1 MKPVVNCYVGG
12 NILVVNVLLCTASL
26 APRTKRPIRVAY
38 RVGQV
43 IRHKT
48 LGYRGVIVGWD
59 YEAQV
64 GSTLYVNV

>member
-1 MKPVVNCYVGG
+1 MKPVVNCCIGG
-12 NILVVNVLLCTASL
+12 SILVVNVPSCTASL
-26 APRTKRPIRVAY
+26 APRTKRPMRVAY

-59 YEAQV
+59 YEPQV
-64 GSTLYVNV
+64 GTLQVNV